1 MKKCKYSK
9 LSNYILEGIGSF
21 LLVLFAAGAVMSN
34 AFYDGTIGQL
44 MGGFSSGLILFI
56 LISSLGKYT
65 RGHVNPAVTLI
76 EFRLGYIGKR
86 TAFFY
91 IIFQIIGSIL
101 AGYFLKFTIGNY
113 ANIGANLPLLKSEL
127 NNLLSFFTEF
137 ILSALL
143 AAVII
148 RVAYVEKLSL
158 TFLAASCGL
167 LVCVEVIVFGAIT
180 GAAMNP
186 IRAIG
191 PHFAANFPG
200 ELWIYIF
207 GPTIGFLFVAEV
219 YIFFSKK
226 IKKKYNR

>member
-21 LLVLFAAGAVMSN
+21 FLVFFAAGAVMSN
-34 AFYDGTIGQL
+34 AFYSGTIGQI

-65 RGHVNPAVTLI
+65 RGHVNPAVTLM
-76 EFRLGYIGKR
+76 EFRLGYIGPR
-86 TAFFY
+86 TTFFY

-101 AGYFLKFTIGNY
+101 AGYYLKIIIGDY
-113 ANIGANLPLLKSEL
+113 ANIGANLPLLKSNFNYL
-127 NNLLSFFTEF
+127 FSFITEF

-148 RVAYVEKLSL
+148 RIAYIEKLSL
-158 TFLAASCGL
+158 PFLAASCGL
-167 LVCVEVIVFGAIT
+167 VVCVEVIVFGAIT

-191 PHFAANFPG
+191 PSLAANMS
-200 ELWIYIF
+200 ESLWIYIF
-207 GPTIGFLFVAEV
+207 GPTLGFLLVTEIYVF
-219 YIFFSKK
+219 
-226 IKKKYNR
+226 IKKK

>member
-21 LLVLFAAGAVMSN
+21 FLVFFAAGAVMSN
-34 AFYDGTIGQL
+34 AFYNGPIGQL

-65 RGHVNPAVTLI
+65 RGHVNPAVTLM
-76 EFRLGYIGKR
+76 EFRLGYIGPR

-101 AGYFLKFTIGNY
+101 AGYYLKITIGNY
-113 ANIGANLPLLKSEL
+113 ANIGANLPLLKSDL
-127 NNLLSFFTEF
+127 NYLLSFITEF

-148 RVAYVEKLSL
+148 RVAYIEKLSL

-167 LVCVEVIVFGAIT
+167 LVCVGVIVFGAIT
-180 GAAMNP
+180 GGSMNP

-191 PHFAANFPG
+191 PHFAADFPG
-200 ELWIYIF
+200 GLWIYIF
-207 GPTIGFLFVAEV
+207 APTLGFLLVTE
-219 YIFFSKK
+219 IFIFL
-226 IKKKYNR
+226 KKK

>member
-1 MKKCKYSK
+1 M
-9 LSNYILEGIGSF
+9 NYWTVNGWIF
-21 LLVLFAAGAVMSN
+21 FWVN
-34 AFYDGTIGQL
+34 
-44 MGGFSSGLILFI
+44 FI
-56 LISSLGKYT
+56 YLISSLGKYT

-91 IIFQIIGSIL
+91 ILFQIIGSIL

-113 ANIGANLPLLKSEL
+113 ANIGANLPLLKSDL

-158 TFLAASCGL
+158 TYLAASCGL

-207 GPTIGFLFVAEV
+207 GPTLGFLFVAEI
-219 YIFFSKK
+219 YIYLKRK
-226 IKKKYNR
+226 VKNRSNR

>member
-1 MKKCKYSK
+1 MKNCKYSK
-9 LSNYILEGIGSF
+9 LSNYILEGVGSF
-21 LLVLFAAGAVMSN
+21 FLVLFAAGAVMSN
-34 AFYDGTIGQL
+34 AFYNGSIGQL

-76 EFRLGYIGKR
+76 ELRLGYIGKK

-91 IIFQIIGSIL
+91 IISQIIGSIF

-113 ANIGANLPLLKSEL
+113 ATIGANLPLLKSDF
-127 NNLLSFFTEF
+127 NYLLSFFTEF

-143 AAVII
+143 AIVII
-148 RVAYVEKLSL
+148 RVAYIEKLSL
-158 TFLAASCGL
+158 NFLAASCGL
-167 LVCVEVIVFGAIT
+167 LVCAEVIVFGAIT

-191 PHFAANFPG
+191 PHFAADFPG
-200 ELWIYIF
+200 GLLIYIF
-207 GPTIGFLFVAEV
+207 GPTLGFLFMTEV
-219 YIFFSKK
+219 YIFFRNKIN
-226 IKKKYNR
+226 IKK

>member
-9 LSNYILEGIGSF
+9 LSNYIIEGIGSF
-21 LLVLFAAGAVMSN
+21 LLVLFAAGVVMSH

-44 MGGFSSGLILFI
+44 MSGFSSGLILFI

-76 EFRLGYIGKR
+76 EYRLGYIGKK

-91 IIFQIIGSIL
+91 VIFQIIGSIL

-113 ANIGANLPLLKSEL
+113 ANIGANLPLLKSDF
-127 NNLLSFFTEF
+127 NYLLSFFTEF

-148 RVAYVEKLSL
+148 RVAYIEKLSL
-158 TFLAASCGL
+158 NFLAASCGL

-191 PHFAANFPG
+191 PHIAANFPG
-200 ELWIYIF
+200 GLWIYIL
-207 GPTIGFLFVAEV
+207 GPTLGFLVVAEV
-219 YIFFSKK
+219 YVFFVKK
-226 IKKKYNR
+226 NK

>member
-21 LLVLFAAGAVMSN
+21 FLVFFAAGAVMSN
-34 AFYDGTIGQL
+34 AFYNGPIGQL
-44 MGGFSSGLILFI
+44 MGGLASGLILFI

-65 RGHVNPAVTLI
+65 RGHVNPAVTLM
-76 EFRLGYIGKR
+76 EFRLGYIGPR

-101 AGYFLKFTIGNY
+101 AGYYLKITIGNY
-113 ANIGANLPLLKSEL
+113 ANIGANLPLLKSDL
-127 NNLLSFFTEF
+127 NYLLSFITEF

-148 RVAYVEKLSL
+148 RVAYIEKLSL

-167 LVCVEVIVFGAIT
+167 LVCVGVIVFGAIT
-180 GAAMNP
+180 GGSMNP

-191 PHFAANFPG
+191 PHFAADFPG
-200 ELWIYIF
+200 GLWIYIF
-207 GPTIGFLFVAEV
+207 APTLGFLLVTE
-219 YIFFSKK
+219 IFIFL
-226 IKKKYNR
+226 KKK

>member
-21 LLVLFAAGAVMSN
+21 FLVFFAAGAVMSN
-34 AFYDGTIGQL
+34 AFYNGPIGQL

-65 RGHVNPAVTLI
+65 RGHVNPAVTLM
-76 EFRLGYIGKR
+76 EFRLGYIGPR

-91 IIFQIIGSIL
+91 IIFQVIGSIF
-101 AGYFLKFTIGNY
+101 AGYYLKIIIGDY
-113 ANIGANLPLLKSEL
+113 ANIGANLPLLKSDL
-127 NNLLSFFTEF
+127 NYLLSFITEF

-143 AAVII
+143 AALII
-148 RVAYVEKLSL
+148 RVAYIEKLSL
-158 TFLAASCGL
+158 TFLATSCGL
-167 LVCVEVIVFGAIT
+167 LVCVGVMVFGAIT
-180 GAAMNP
+180 GGSMNP

-200 ELWIYIF
+200 GLWIYIF
-207 GPTIGFLFVAEV
+207 APTLGFLFITE
-219 YIFFSKK
+219 IFIFL
-226 IKKKYNR
+226 KKKK

>member
-21 LLVLFAAGAVMSN
+21 FLVLFAAGAVMSN
-34 AFYDGTIGQL
+34 AFYNGTIGQL
-44 MGGFSSGLILFI
+44 MSGFSSGLILFI

-76 EFRLGYIGKR
+76 EFRLGYIAKR

-101 AGYFLKFTIGNY
+101 AGYFLKFTIGDY
-113 ANIGANLPLLKSEL
+113 SNIGANLPLLKSDL
-127 NNLLSFFTEF
+127 NYLLSFFTEF

-158 TFLAASCGL
+158 TYLAASCGL

-207 GPTIGFLFVAEV
+207 GPTLGFLFVAEI
-219 YIFFSKK
+219 YILLKK
-226 IKKKYNR
+226 NLRTKSNK

>member
-1 MKKCKYSK
+1 MKKCKHSK
-9 LSNYILEGIGSF
+9 LSNYILEGVGSF
-21 LLVLFAAGAVMSN
+21 FLVLFAAGAVMSN
-34 AFYDGTIGQL
+34 AFYSGSIGQL

-65 RGHVNPAVTLI
+65 RGHVNPAVTLM
-76 EFRLGYIGKR
+76 ELRLGFISKR

-101 AGYFLKFTIGNY
+101 AGYFLKYTIGDY
-113 ANIGANLPLLKSEL
+113 ENIGANLPLLKSDF
-127 NNLLSFFTEF
+127 NYLLSFITEF

-143 AAVII
+143 AAIII
-148 RVAYVEKLSL
+148 RVAYIEKLSL

-167 LVCVEVIVFGAIT
+167 LVCVGVMVFGAIT
-180 GAAMNP
+180 GGSMNP

-200 ELWIYIF
+200 GLWIYIF
-207 GPTIGFLFVAEV
+207 GPTLGFLFVTEI
-219 YIFFSKK
+219 YIFIRGK
-226 IKKKYNR
+226 IKKSNR

>member
-21 LLVLFAAGAVMSN
+21 FLVFFAAGAVMSN
-34 AFYDGTIGQL
+34 AFYNGPIGQL

-65 RGHVNPAVTLI
+65 RGHVNPAVTLM
-76 EFRLGYIGKR
+76 EFRLGYIGPR

-91 IIFQIIGSIL
+91 IIFQVIGSIL
-101 AGYFLKFTIGNY
+101 AGYYLKIIIGDY
-113 ANIGANLPLLKSEL
+113 ANIGANLPLLKSDL
-127 NNLLSFFTEF
+127 NYLLSFITEF

-143 AAVII
+143 ATVII
-148 RVAYVEKLSL
+148 RVAYIEKLSL
-158 TFLAASCGL
+158 TFLATSCGL
-167 LVCVEVIVFGAIT
+167 LVCVGVMVFGAIT
-180 GAAMNP
+180 GGSMNP

-200 ELWIYIF
+200 GLWIYIF
-207 GPTIGFLFVAEV
+207 APTLGFLFITE
-219 YIFFSKK
+219 IFIFL
-226 IKKKYNR
+226 KKKK

>member
-9 LSNYILEGIGSF
+9 LSNYIIEGIGSF

-44 MGGFSSGLILFI
+44 MSGFSSGLILFI

-76 EFRLGYIGKR
+76 EYRLGYIGKK

-91 IIFQIIGSIL
+91 VIFQIIGSIL

-113 ANIGANLPLLKSEL
+113 ANIGANLPLLKSDF
-127 NNLLSFFTEF
+127 NYLLSFFTEF

-148 RVAYVEKLSL
+148 RVAYIEKLSL
-158 TFLAASCGL
+158 NFLAASCGL

-191 PHFAANFPG
+191 PHIAANFPG
-200 ELWIYIF
+200 GLWIYIL
-207 GPTIGFLFVAEV
+207 GPTLGFLVVAEV
-219 YIFFSKK
+219 YVFFVKK
-226 IKKKYNR
+226 NK

>member
-9 LSNYILEGIGSF
+9 LSNYIIEGIGSF

-44 MGGFSSGLILFI
+44 MSGFSSGLILFI

-76 EFRLGYIGKR
+76 EFRLGYIGKK

-91 IIFQIIGSIL
+91 VIFQIIGSIL

-113 ANIGANLPLLKSEL
+113 ANIGANLPLLKSDF
-127 NNLLSFFTEF
+127 NYLLSFFTEF

-143 AAVII
+143 AVVII
-148 RVAYVEKLSL
+148 RVAYIEKLSL
-158 TFLAASCGL
+158 NFLAVSCGL

-191 PHFAANFPG
+191 PHIAANFPG
-200 ELWIYIF
+200 GLWIYIL
-207 GPTIGFLFVAEV
+207 GPTLGFLVVAEV
-219 YIFFSKK
+219 YVFFVKK
-226 IKKKYNR
+226 NK

>member
-9 LSNYILEGIGSF
+9 LSNYIIEGIGSF

-34 AFYDGTIGQL
+34 AFYNGTIGQL
-44 MGGFSSGLILFI
+44 MSGFSSGLILFI

-76 EFRLGYIGKR
+76 EYRLGYIGKK

-91 IIFQIIGSIL
+91 VIFQIIGSIL

-113 ANIGANLPLLKSEL
+113 ANIGANLPLLKSDF
-127 NNLLSFFTEF
+127 NYLLSFFTEF

-148 RVAYVEKLSL
+148 RVAYIEKLSL
-158 TFLAASCGL
+158 NFLAASCGL

-191 PHFAANFPG
+191 PHIAANFPG
-200 ELWIYIF
+200 GLWIYIL
-207 GPTIGFLFVAEV
+207 GPTLGFLVVAEV
-219 YIFFSKK
+219 YVFFVKK
-226 IKKKYNR
+226 NK

>member
-9 LSNYILEGIGSF
+9 LSNYILEGVGSF
-21 LLVLFAAGAVMSN
+21 FLVLFAAGAVMSN
-34 AFYDGTIGQL
+34 AFYSGSIGQL

-65 RGHVNPAVTLI
+65 RGHVNPAVTLM
-76 EFRLGYIGKR
+76 ELRLGFISKS

-101 AGYFLKFTIGNY
+101 AGYFLKYTIGDY
-113 ANIGANLPLLKSEL
+113 ENIGANLPLLKSDF
-127 NNLLSFFTEF
+127 NYLLSFITEF

-143 AAVII
+143 AAIII
-148 RVAYVEKLSL
+148 RVAYIEKLSL

-167 LVCVEVIVFGAIT
+167 LVCVGVMVFGAIT
-180 GAAMNP
+180 GGSMNP

-200 ELWIYIF
+200 GLWIYIF
-207 GPTIGFLFVAEV
+207 GPTLGFLFVTEI
-219 YIFFSKK
+219 YIFFRGK
-226 IKKKYNR
+226 IKKPNR

>member
-21 LLVLFAAGAVMSN
+21 FLVFFAAGAVMSN
-34 AFYDGTIGQL
+34 AFYNGPIGQL

-65 RGHVNPAVTLI
+65 RGHVNPAVTLM
-76 EFRLGYIGKR
+76 EFRLGYIGPR

-91 IIFQIIGSIL
+91 IIFQVIGSIL
-101 AGYFLKFTIGNY
+101 AGYYLKIIIGDY
-113 ANIGANLPLLKSEL
+113 ANIGANLPLLKSDL
-127 NNLLSFFTEF
+127 NYLLSFITEF

-143 AAVII
+143 AALII
-148 RVAYVEKLSL
+148 RVAYIEKLSL
-158 TFLAASCGL
+158 TFLATSCGL
-167 LVCVEVIVFGAIT
+167 LVCVGVMVFGAIT
-180 GAAMNP
+180 GGSMNP

-200 ELWIYIF
+200 GLWIYIF
-207 GPTIGFLFVAEV
+207 APTLGFLFITE
-219 YIFFSKK
+219 IFIFL
-226 IKKKYNR
+226 KKKK

>member
-9 LSNYILEGIGSF
+9 LSNYIIEGIGSF

-44 MGGFSSGLILFI
+44 MSGFSSGLILFI

-76 EFRLGYIGKR
+76 EFRLGYIGKK

-91 IIFQIIGSIL
+91 VIFQIIGSIL

-113 ANIGANLPLLKSEL
+113 ANIGANLPLLKSDF
-127 NNLLSFFTEF
+127 NYLLSFFTEF

-143 AAVII
+143 AVVII
-148 RVAYVEKLSL
+148 RVAYIEKLSL
-158 TFLAASCGL
+158 NFLAISCGL

-191 PHFAANFPG
+191 PHIAANFPG
-200 ELWIYIF
+200 GLWIYIL
-207 GPTIGFLFVAEV
+207 GPTLGFLVVAEV
-219 YIFFSKK
+219 YVFYVKK
-226 IKKKYNR
+226 NK

>member
-9 LSNYILEGIGSF
+9 LSNYILEGVGSF
-21 LLVLFAAGAVMSN
+21 FLVLFAAGAVMSN
-34 AFYDGTIGQL
+34 AFYSGSIGQL

-65 RGHVNPAVTLI
+65 RGHINPAVTLM
-76 EFRLGYIGKR
+76 ELRLGFISKR

-91 IIFQIIGSIL
+91 IIFQVIGSIL
-101 AGYFLKFTIGNY
+101 AGYFLKCMIGDY
-113 ANIGANLPLLKSEL
+113 ENIGANLPLLKSDF
-127 NNLLSFFTEF
+127 NYLLSFITEF

-143 AAVII
+143 AAIII
-148 RVAYVEKLSL
+148 RVAYIEKLSL

-167 LVCVEVIVFGAIT
+167 LVCVGVMVFGAIT
-180 GAAMNP
+180 GGSMNP

-200 ELWIYIF
+200 GLWIYIF
-207 GPTIGFLFVAEV
+207 GPTLGFLFVTEI
-219 YIFFSKK
+219 YIFIRGK
-226 IKKKYNR
+226 IKKSNR

>member
-9 LSNYILEGIGSF
+9 LSNYILEGVGSF
-21 LLVLFAAGAVMSN
+21 FLVLFAAGAVMSN
-34 AFYDGTIGQL
+34 AFYSGSIGQL

-65 RGHVNPAVTLI
+65 RGHINPAVTLM
-76 EFRLGYIGKR
+76 ELRLGFISKR

-101 AGYFLKFTIGNY
+101 AGYFLRYTIGDY
-113 ANIGANLPLLKSEL
+113 ENIGANLPLLKSDF
-127 NNLLSFFTEF
+127 NYSLSFITEF

-143 AAVII
+143 AAIII
-148 RVAYVEKLSL
+148 RVAYIEKLSL

-167 LVCVEVIVFGAIT
+167 LVCVGVMVFGAIT
-180 GAAMNP
+180 GGSMNP

-200 ELWIYIF
+200 GLWIYIF
-207 GPTIGFLFVAEV
+207 GPTLGFLFVTEI
-219 YIFFSKK
+219 YIFIRGK
-226 IKKKYNR
+226 IKKSNR

>member
-1 MKKCKYSK
+1 M
-9 LSNYILEGIGSF
+9 
-21 LLVLFAAGAVMSN
+21 
-34 AFYDGTIGQL
+34 
-44 MGGFSSGLILFI
+44 
-56 LISSLGKYT
+56 
-65 RGHVNPAVTLI
+65 
-76 EFRLGYIGKR
+76 
-86 TAFFY
+86 
-91 IIFQIIGSIL
+91 
-101 AGYFLKFTIGNY
+101 
-113 ANIGANLPLLKSEL
+113 PLLKSDL
-127 NNLLSFFTEF
+127 NIYYHFLQRDYF
-137 ILSALL
+137 IHAFI

-207 GPTIGFLFVAEV
+207 GPTLGFLFVAEI
-219 YIFFSKK
+219 YIYLKRIVKSV
-226 IKKKYNR
+226 R